1 VSWALEA
8 GKLLHTWQPG
18 LAEWELAELRIGN
31 QSFVLVSRGERRICL
46 DPVSGES
53 FPGTSADFFSVRTP
67 TGSILDGP
75 ESLYSRTARK
85 HIREIQAAF
94 SVIDRHIVSIKLFSS
109 HILTVRNYLDKSVIA
124 ELADERSG
132 QMVALA
138 SWILNGRPVV
148 VSGSTEGTLALWD
161 LKTRKLTEKLDLG
174 QRIELITPG
183 PRRSLVVVADKELF
197 VLRRSAAASES

>member
-1 VSWALEA
+1 
-8 GKLLHTWQPG
+8 
-18 LAEWELAELRIGN
+18 
-31 QSFVLVSRGERRICL
+31 
-46 DPVSGES
+46 
-53 FPGTSADFFSVRTP
+53 
-67 TGSILDGP
+67 
-75 ESLYSRTARK
+75 
-85 HIREIQAAF
+85 
-94 SVIDRHIVSIKLFSS
+94 
-109 HILTVRNYLDKSVIA
+109 
-124 ELADERSG
+124 
-132 QMVALA
+132 MVALA